1 MSPPGGARYR
11 FGPRERGGS
20 LAGWRP
26 GQILTVAVGLVIGVL
41 VLRGRAQ
48 RGRGG
53 GRGLRAGAVRRHG
66 HRAGVGPH
74 RGRVAAR
81 RRVLGG
87 ARGRG
92 CRGAGRMGALRG
104 VRLLRAGWQDMG
116 VVHDRAT
123 RTLTAALS
131 LRGRSFALL
140 GPDEQDR
147 RVGAWSSVLASLAR
161 EGSPVHRVQWVA
173 ASFPDDGRG
182 VHAYLAAEAVADAAS
197 ASTASYEALLADMD
211 SHACAHD
218 VVLAVQVRLT
228 KSVEVGCAAL
238 AREVGVARAP
248 AGRRRRAGGVGA
260 QRRGPGPPVAAHLRG
275 RRAERAG
282 AASTASAEDPWP
294 MAMEETWSSVRVDG
308 MVHATFWVAE
318 WPRIEVRSDFLA
330 PLLLGSA
337 RSTFAVVMEPLGSDA
352 AVRKVEASRTADLAD
367 SELRRR
373 GGFVSTARHARESEV
388 LAPARGGAGRG
399 SRVLPLRGV
408 RHDLGARTRRSSR
421 RPATP
426 CSTRPGRAGWPC
438 AASTATRRR
447 PTPARCRCAGGCA
460 ERGRTYRWAAMYH
473 GRHADADDDDFVLP
487 RIPASAGAL
496 DLRRV
501 GPAAHREPD
510 LQEALDD
517 PRRDHGGGR
526 RDAVGGLPPRGARG
540 GRARRD
546 ARPAGGGRLPAP
558 TAHRRGRHAVPLRLR
573 GLRGRRAG
581 GDHAAGRGAVRAP
594 AGRAGGGARDLERA
608 AAAARRRRARDRT
621 RRVRLP
627 GGRAAGLRPDGPRAE
642 RRYGA
647 RPEPHRRGQ
656 GEIRRQ
662 ADDEDRGEAEC
673 GTRVHVDDE
682 GGPDERADEH
692 ADDRDGAPG
701 RVGVVAAAPATNRRR
716 SPVSVMVRTVVVMSA
731 TPMFRTTELRMPMAK
746 PSTAIT
752 V

>member
-1 MSPPGGARYR
+1 VSPLGGARYR

-41 VLRGRAQ
+41 VLRGEPNVAGVAAAVCVLVLYGAMATVPVSGRTGDEWLPVVVCWAARRTRVQ
-48 RGRGG
+48 RGR
-53 GRGLRAGAVRRHG
+53 A
-66 HRAGVGPH
+66 
-74 RGRVAAR
+74 
-81 RRVLGG
+81 
-87 ARGRG
+87 
-92 CRGAGRMGALRG
+92 MGALRG

-238 AREVGVARAP
+238 AREVGSLVRLLGDADVQVESVLSAEDL
-248 AGRRRRAGGVGA
+248 
-260 QRRGPGPPVAAHLRG
+260 AHQLLRTY
-275 RRAERAG
+275 EAG
-282 AASTASAEDPWP
+282 APSAPPASAASAASAEDPWP

-388 LAPARGGAGRG
+388 LARREAELAEGHASFRYAGFVTISAASEEELATACDAVQHAAG
-399 SRVLPLRGV
+399 QSRLALRRLYGDQASAYTCTLPL
-408 RHDLGARTRRSSR
+408 
-421 RPATP
+421 
-426 CSTRPGRAGWPC
+426 C
-438 AASTATRRR
+438 
-447 PTPARCRCAGGCA
+447 
-460 ERGRTYRWAAMYH
+460 
-473 GRHADADDDDFVLP
+473 
-487 RIPASAGAL
+487 
-496 DLRRV
+496 
-501 GPAAHREPD
+501 
-510 LQEALDD
+510 
-517 PRRDHGGGR
+517 
-526 RDAVGGLPPRGARG
+526 
-540 GRARRD
+540 
-546 ARPAGGGRLPAP
+546 
-558 TAHRRGRHAVPLRLR
+558 R
-573 GLRGRRAG
+573 GLR
-581 GDHAAGRGAVRAP
+581 
-594 AGRAGGGARDLERA
+594 
-608 AAAARRRRARDRT
+608 
-621 RRVRLP
+621 
-627 GGRAAGLRPDGPRAE
+627 
-642 RRYGA
+642 
-647 RPEPHRRGQ
+647 
-656 GEIRRQ
+656 
-662 ADDEDRGEAEC
+662 
-673 GTRVHVDDE
+673 
-682 GGPDERADEH
+682 
-692 ADDRDGAPG
+692 
-701 RVGVVAAAPATNRRR
+701 
-716 SPVSVMVRTVVVMSA
+716 
-731 TPMFRTTELRMPMAK
+731 
-746 PSTAIT
+746 
-752 V
+752 